1 MPLSHKLIL
10 YVTLGSLCL
19 SLIVPGLWE
28 VFRDNPGSP
37 GLIAQHVDALNQL
50 RAYNGM
56 ITAIGFMSGVAIINI
71 ERNRTLI
78 LILATL
84 LLFLALSRLISLL
97 LDGLPGLVT
106 LTYLVMEVLIS
117 VILFVFVPPKSA
129 RH

>member
-1 MPLSHKLIL
+1 MPLSHKRIL
-10 YVTLGSLCL
+10 YVTLAFLCL
-19 SLIVPGLWE
+19 SLMVPGLWE
-28 VFRDNPGSP
+28 VFRHNPGSP

-56 ITAIGFMSGVAIINI
+56 MTAVGFMSGVAIINM

-78 LILATL
+78 LVLATL

-106 LTYLVMEVLIS
+106 LTYLIMEVLIS
-117 VILFVFVPPKSA
+117 VILFVFMPPKSA
-129 RH
+129 

>member
-1 MPLSHKLIL
+1 M
-10 YVTLGSLCL
+10 
-19 SLIVPGLWE
+19 VPGLWE
-28 VFRDNPGSP
+28 VFRHNPGSP

-56 ITAIGFMSGVAIINI
+56 MTAVGFMSGVAIINM

-78 LILATL
+78 LVLATL

-106 LTYLVMEVLIS
+106 LTYLIMEVLIS
-117 VILFVFVPPKSA
+117 VILFVFMPPKSA
-129 RH
+129 